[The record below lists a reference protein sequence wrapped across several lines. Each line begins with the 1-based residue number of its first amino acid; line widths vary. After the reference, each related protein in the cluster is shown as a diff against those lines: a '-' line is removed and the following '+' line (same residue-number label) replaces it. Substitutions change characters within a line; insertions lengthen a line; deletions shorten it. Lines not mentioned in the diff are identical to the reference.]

1 MMVQPP
7 APRARLLPLLLLLLA
22 AVGLTATAA
31 VSGCNDHELT
41 AFNASV
47 LSSVTQR
54 TNQIKTRPVD
64 IVFLVDNSNSMCEE
78 QSILVENFNAF
89 IDNLVTAGADFQLA
103 VINTDATEAVPGAFR
118 TRPGTYNAPG
128 CASPPNTADCAARQL
143 PADGVLRVADY
154 RGKENFKDIIR
165 DDFRCLAL
173 TGIDGNG
180 VEMGLE
186 TTRQALLKGKA
197 SGFLRPDAF
206 LSIVFVTD
214 ENDCSDG
221 TLGITQSGEVYSAI
235 KAANNVDSACEFQR
249 NIEDSCMLTSKNA
262 LPISHT
268 YKNDAGEDV
277 TEIRTGLDWCTFGDR
292 AIVEALKDQLDINC
306 PEGGCSNKL
315 LARRDFYK
323 FLVGDEASGG
333 LGFKPED
340 VIIAAI
346 VNQDSGERFS
356 AADVPAGKRIP
367 PACGRVDTLG
377 YRYELFTNMFPDTQK
392 VVGAICEGGRPRAFA
407 EDLGLIAKTIGQA
420 LNKVCLE
427 GKPANCTADGT
438 GEAPCPSGEFC
449 CPGTQLCGRKT
460 DTVNCDG
467 LTEDACDQLKRD
479 NKRVFFEGTE
489 FEYRLCSGF
498 RVVVGE
504 EVNGEFVE
512 LEEGRDFTINYK
524 NAEVCGRE
532 TPMEILFNIA
542 PSENIVVTFPQS
554 LQKNLQ

>member
-1 MMVQPP
+1 MSDTH
-7 APRARLLPLLLLLLA
+7 APRARLLPHMLLLLA
-22 AVGLTATAA
+22 ALSLTAIA
-31 VSGCNDHELT
+31 GCNDHELT

-54 TNQIKTRPVD
+54 TNQITTRPVD

-78 QSILVENFNAF
+78 QSILVDNFNAF
-89 IDNLVTAGADFQLA
+89 IDNLVTAGADFQIA
-103 VINTDATEAVPGAFR
+103 VISTDATEAVPGAFR

-128 CASPPNTADCAARQL
+128 CAAPPNTADCNSRQL
-143 PADGVLRVADY
+143 PADGVLKVTDY
-154 RGKENFKDIIR
+154 RGKDNFKDIIR

-186 TTRQALLKGKA
+186 TVRQALLRGKS

-206 LSIVFVTD
+206 LAIVFVTD

-221 TLGITQSGEVYSAI
+221 SLGITQTGPVYDSI
-235 KAANNVDSACEFQR
+235 KKANGVDSACEFQR

-262 LPISHT
+262 IPISHT
-268 YKNDAGEDV
+268 YTNAAGEEV
-277 TEIRTGLDWCTFGDR
+277 TELRTGLEWCTLGNRDV
-292 AIVEALKDQLDINC
+292 VEALKDQLDINC
-306 PEGGCSNKL
+306 PEGGCTNGL
-315 LARRDFYK
+315 LKRSEFYE
-323 FLVGDEASGG
+323 FLTGTEAQSG

-340 VIIAAI
+340 IIIASI
-346 VNQDSGERFS
+346 INQDSGERFS
-356 AADVPAGKRIP
+356 EADVPAGKRIP

-377 YRYELFTNMFPDTQK
+377 YRYELFTNMFPDTQQ
-392 VVGAICEGGRPRAFA
+392 VAGAICEGGKPRAFA
-407 EDLGLIAKTIGQA
+407 EDLGLIATTIGQA
-420 LNKVCLE
+420 LNKVCLA

-438 GEAPCPSGEFC
+438 GEAPCPPGEFC
-449 CPGTQLCGRKT
+449 CPGLQLCGRRAE
-460 DTVNCDG
+460 TVDCAG
-467 LTEDACDQLKRD
+467 LSEDACDLLKKD
-479 NKRVFFEGTE
+479 NKRVYYEGTE

-504 EVNGEFVE
+504 EVNGEFNE
-512 LEEGRDFTINYK
+512 LQEGVDFSINYK
-524 NAEVCGRE
+524 NAEVCGRD

-554 LQKNLQ
+554 LQKNLQQ